1 MNNIFK
7 KQEMIQLGEGYTLSR
22 DSDRG
27 VVLTFSEETTKTNK
41 KTGIE
46 APHIAE
52 TKYYYPSV
60 GMALNK
66 YVELSQ
72 NSAKDLEEV
81 VSKTNEILTVIKE
94 FKDKFGNWN

>member
-1 MNNIFK
+1 
-7 KQEMIQLGEGYTLSR
+7 MIQLGEGYTLSP

-27 VVLTFSEETTKTNK
+27 VVLTFSEEAIKKSK
-41 KTGIE
+41 KTGLE
-46 APHIAE
+46 TPYIAE
-52 TKYYYPSV
+52 TKYYYPSI

-66 YVELSQ
+66 YFELSQ

>member
-7 KQEMIQLGEGYTLSR
+7 KQEMIKLGKGYTLSP

-27 VVLTFSEETTKTNK
+27 IVLTFSEETTKTNK

-60 GMALNK
+60 GIALNK
-66 YVELSQ
+66 YFELSQ
-72 NSAKDLEEV
+72 NSSKNLEEV
-81 VSKTNEILTVIKE
+81 VSKTDEILDIIKE
-94 FKDKFGNWN
+94 FKTKFANWS